1 MDIPQFAYPLT
12 YQWACELLPCF
23 AIVNNAVINMGAQIS
38 FGVPVFNSLDYIP
51 RNGASSVS
59 YTHLRAHET

>member
-12 YQWACELLPCF
+12 YQWACELLPCL

-51 RNGASSVS
+51 RNGAS
-59 YTHLRAHET
+59 